1 MRKRIDSV
9 EQIEWIRQNA
19 PTMTTRKLAECFTET
34 FNLPTGQT
42 QIRRMMERNGIK
54 ASGKRNDFIP
64 IGTER
69 YSRYY
74 DCMVVKVG
82 DYHCTKGTSK
92 KERDRNRNENWKL
105 KQNLVWETTHG
116 RKLMFRECV
125 IFLDG
130 NRMNYNPDNLYAV
143 KMNVAGTIEK
153 MQMHSEDKDIYK
165 TALMWGEL
173 FYLMK
178 KRNKGERQCHSMN

>member
-1 MRKRIDSV
+1 
-9 EQIEWIRQNA
+9 
-19 PTMTTRKLAECFTET
+19 
-34 FNLPTGQT
+34 
-42 QIRRMMERNGIK
+42 
-54 ASGKRNDFIP
+54 
-64 IGTER
+64 
-69 YSRYY
+69 
-74 DCMVVKVG
+74 
-82 DYHCTKGTSK
+82 
-92 KERDRNRNENWKL
+92 
-105 KQNLVWETTHG
+105 
-116 RKLMFRECV
+116 MFRECV

-178 KRNKGERQCHSMN
+178 KRETKENGNVTA